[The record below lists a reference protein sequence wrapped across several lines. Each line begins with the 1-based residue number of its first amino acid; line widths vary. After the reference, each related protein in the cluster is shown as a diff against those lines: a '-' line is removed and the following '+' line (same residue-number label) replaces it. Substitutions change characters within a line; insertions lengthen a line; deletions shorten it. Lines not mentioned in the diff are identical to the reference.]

1 MEIGKKFRVNRGDT
15 VYTVYQTNISRWY
28 VVDVFEDCI
37 VREKAYVYL
46 NMPNVP
52 RCAEIIEMPTE
63 ELFTSL
69 DDAIEKARAY
79 FDTQIGKII
88 RSEEKNEH
96 GR

>member
-15 VYTVYQTNISRWY
+15 VYSVYLTNISRWY
-28 VVDVFEDCI
+28 VVDVFTKVEDCV

-63 ELFTSL
+63 KLFTSL

-79 FDTQIGKII
+79 FDTQIGKLI
-88 RSEEKNEH
+88 RSEKK
-96 GR
+96 